1 MKLPALP
8 RLGGCYRARVQ
19 GSQLALLVPGS
30 SQQMDLMAPIGGD
43 SLSLSIVAAM
53 AAAASASGIPGLIVP
68 LTVVS
73 AAVLG
78 PVQAAIAVLLGV
90 VAGSQF
96 LFALLKSLG
105 RDRLAARLGGRF
117 EVVERVF
124 QRRGLLCLIGLR
136 VVGTPNF
143 LVTGASALLPVKHL
157 QFAAA
162 TALGMLPVV
171 CVSAGTSFIL

>member
-1 MKLPALP
+1 M
-8 RLGGCYRARVQ
+8 
-19 GSQLALLVPGS
+19 S
-30 SQQMDLMAPIGGD
+30 PIGGG
-43 SLSLSIVAAM
+43 SLGLSMVAAV
-53 AAAASASGIPGLIVP
+53 AAAASASGLPGIIVP

-90 VAGSQF
+90 IVGSQF
-96 LFALLKSLG
+96 LFALLKGLG

-136 VVGTPNF
+136 IVGTPHF
-143 LVTGASALLPVKHL
+143 LVTGASALLPIRHAH
-157 QFAAA
+157 FATA

-171 CVSAGTSFIL
+171 CVSAGTGFIL

>member
-1 MKLPALP
+1 MA
-8 RLGGCYRARVQ
+8 
-19 GSQLALLVPGS
+19 
-30 SQQMDLMAPIGGD
+30 LMAPIGGD
-43 SLSLSIVAAM
+43 FVSLSIVAVM

-68 LTVVS
+68 ITIVS
-73 AAVLG
+73 AAVFG
-78 PVQAAIAVLLGV
+78 PVQAAIAILLGV
-90 VAGSQF
+90 IAGSQF

-136 VVGTPNF
+136 ILGTPHF
-143 LVTGASALLPVKHL
+143 LVTGASALLPVRHL
-157 QFAAA
+157 HFATA